1 MDGWIDGTMLIN
13 KFGTRERERES
24 EREREREGERE
35 RERNGEKER
44 LFASCREHLV
54 DGHDAQGRRPLP
66 RLSLCR
72 RAGPLPPPLSR
83 HPLPYPATP
92 SSAPMSSLR
101 THQSSTHQ
109 VRKPACGSSPLAD
122 NCAGEGKSP
131 VRDWKRGVVS
141 GADSC
146 AVSWLVPSHAA
157 VSRFVALATPSHE
170 TEA

>member
-1 MDGWIDGTMLIN
+1 
-13 KFGTRERERES
+13 
-24 EREREREGERE
+24 
-35 RERNGEKER
+35 
-44 LFASCREHLV
+44 
-54 DGHDAQGRRPLP
+54 
-66 RLSLCR
+66 
-72 RAGPLPPPLSR
+72 
-83 HPLPYPATP
+83 
-92 SSAPMSSLR
+92 MSSLR